1 MEKFAREMYLCIPLR
16 GQKTLNFKTM
26 NKKIWIGLGVVAL
39 VIFWGIGSRNSMAT
53 SDQEV
58 KASWANVQ
66 SAYQRRSDLIPNLV
80 KTVQGVANFE
90 KSTLTAVI
98 QARASATQ
106 MKLDA
111 KDLSPENMQ
120 KYQAAQSSLGGAL
133 SRLMVVAENYPQLR
147 ATENFSELQAQLEG
161 TENRIKEER
170 DRFNS
175 SVKNYNSLI
184 VTFPNSLIA
193 SFSGFAEKGFFQAE
207 AGAEKAPE
215 VNFDEKK

>member
-1 MEKFAREMYLCIPLR
+1 
-16 GQKTLNFKTM
+16 M
-26 NKKIWIGLGVVAL
+26 NKTVLIVLGVIAL
-39 VIFWGIGSRNSMAT
+39 VIFWGVGSRNSMAT
-53 SDQEV
+53 SDQDV
-58 KASWANVQ
+58 KAKWANVQ
-66 SAYQRRSDLIPNLV
+66 SAYQRRADLIPNLV

-98 QARASATQ
+98 EARASATQ
-106 MKLDA
+106 MKLDS
-111 KDLSPENMQ
+111 KDLSPENLQ

-133 SRLMVVAENYPQLR
+133 SRLMVVAENYPQLK

-170 DRFNS
+170 DNFNTA
-175 SVKNYNSLI
+175 VQGYNTLI

-207 AGAEKAPE
+207 AGSDKAPE

>member
-1 MEKFAREMYLCIPLR
+1 MEICEGQMLICIPL
-16 GQKTLNFKTM
+16 QSKIFKTISTM
-26 NKKIWIGLGVVAL
+26 NRKLWIALGVIAL
-39 VIFWGIGSRNSMAT
+39 VIFWGVGVRNGLAT

-58 KASWANVQ
+58 KGSWANVQ
-66 SAYQRRSDLIPNLV
+66 SAYQRRADLIPNLV

-90 KSTLTAVI
+90 KSTLTDVI

-133 SRLMVVAENYPQLR
+133 SRLMVVAENYPQLK

-170 DRFNS
+170 DRFNE
-175 SVKNYNSLI
+175 SVKSYNSKV
-184 VTFPNSLIA
+184 VTFPNNLIA
-193 SFSGFAEKGFFQAE
+193 SFSGFTEKGFFQAE

>member
-1 MEKFAREMYLCIPLR
+1 
-16 GQKTLNFKTM
+16 M

-170 DRFNS
+170 DRFNGA
-175 SVKNYNSLI
+175 VKNYNSLI

-207 AGAEKAPE
+207 AGSEKAPE

>member
-1 MEKFAREMYLCIPLR
+1 
-16 GQKTLNFKTM
+16 M
-26 NKKIWIGLGVVAL
+26 NKTVWIVLGVIAL

-53 SDQEV
+53 SDQDV
-58 KASWANVQ
+58 KAKWANVQ
-66 SAYQRRSDLIPNLV
+66 SAYQRRADLIPNLV
-80 KTVQGVANFE
+80 KTVQAVANFE

-98 QARASATQ
+98 EARASATQ
-106 MKLDA
+106 MKLDS
-111 KDLSPENMQ
+111 KDLSPENLQ

-133 SRLMVVAENYPQLR
+133 SRLMVVAENYPQLK

-170 DRFNS
+170 DNFNTA
-175 SVKNYNSLI
+175 VQGYNTLI

-207 AGAEKAPE
+207 AGSDKAPE

>member
-1 MEKFAREMYLCIPLR
+1 
-16 GQKTLNFKTM
+16 M
-26 NKKIWIGLGVVAL
+26 NKTVWIVLGVIAL
-39 VIFWGIGSRNSMAT
+39 VIFWGVGSRNSMAT
-53 SDQEV
+53 SDQDV
-58 KASWANVQ
+58 KAKWANVQ
-66 SAYQRRSDLIPNLV
+66 SAYQRRADLIPNLV

-98 QARASATQ
+98 EARASATQ
-106 MKLDA
+106 MKLDS
-111 KDLSPENMQ
+111 KDLSPENLQ

-133 SRLMVVAENYPQLR
+133 SRLMVVAENYPQLK

-170 DRFNS
+170 DNFNTA
-175 SVKNYNSLI
+175 VQAYNTLI

-215 VNFDEKK
+215 VNFDEKN

>member
-1 MEKFAREMYLCIPLR
+1 
-16 GQKTLNFKTM
+16 M
-26 NKKIWIGLGVVAL
+26 NKTVWIVLGVIAL
-39 VIFWGIGSRNSMAT
+39 AIFWGVGSRNSMAT
-53 SDQEV
+53 SDQDV
-58 KASWANVQ
+58 KAKWANVQ
-66 SAYQRRSDLIPNLV
+66 SAYQRRADLIPNLV

-98 QARASATQ
+98 KARASATQ

-111 KDLSPENMQ
+111 KDLSPENLQ

-133 SRLMVVAENYPQLR
+133 SRLMVVAENYPQLK

-170 DRFNS
+170 DNFNS
-175 SVKNYNSLI
+175 AVQAYNTLI

-193 SFSGFAEKGFFQAE
+193 SFSGFTEKGFFQAE

>member
-1 MEKFAREMYLCIPLR
+1 
-16 GQKTLNFKTM
+16 M
-26 NKKIWIGLGVVAL
+26 NKKIWIGLGVIAL

-111 KDLSPENMQ
+111 KDLSPENLQ
-120 KYQAAQSSLGGAL
+120 KYQAAQSSLSGAL
-133 SRLMVVAENYPQLR
+133 SRLLVVTENYPQLR

-170 DRFNS
+170 DRFNT
-175 SVKNYNSLI
+175 SVKNYNSII
-184 VTFPNSLIA
+184 VTFPSNLIA

-207 AGAEKAPE
+207 AGSEKAPE

>member
-1 MEKFAREMYLCIPLR
+1 
-16 GQKTLNFKTM
+16 M
-26 NKKIWIGLGVVAL
+26 NKKIWIGLGVIAL

-170 DRFNS
+170 DRFNT
-175 SVKNYNSLI
+175 SVKNYNSII
-184 VTFPNSLIA
+184 VTFPSNLIA
-193 SFSGFAEKGFFQAE
+193 SLSGFVEKGFFQAE
-207 AGAEKAPE
+207 AGSEKAPE

>member
-1 MEKFAREMYLCIPLR
+1 
-16 GQKTLNFKTM
+16 M
-26 NKKIWIGLGVVAL
+26 NKTVWIVLGVIAL
-39 VIFWGIGSRNSMAT
+39 VIFWGIGSRNSIAT
-53 SDQEV
+53 SDQDV
-58 KASWANVQ
+58 KAKWANVQ
-66 SAYQRRSDLIPNLV
+66 SAYQRRADLIPNLV

-98 QARASATQ
+98 EARASATQ
-106 MKLDA
+106 MKLDS
-111 KDLSPENMQ
+111 KDLSPENLQ

-133 SRLMVVAENYPQLR
+133 SRLMVVAENYPQLK

-170 DRFNS
+170 DNFNTA
-175 SVKNYNSLI
+175 VQAYNTLI

-207 AGAEKAPE
+207 AGSEKAPE

>member
-1 MEKFAREMYLCIPLR
+1 
-16 GQKTLNFKTM
+16 M
-26 NKKIWIGLGVVAL
+26 NKTVWIVLGVIAL

-53 SDQEV
+53 SDQDV
-58 KASWANVQ
+58 KAKWANVQ
-66 SAYQRRSDLIPNLV
+66 SAYQRRADLIPNLV

-98 QARASATQ
+98 EARASATQ
-106 MKLDA
+106 MKLDS
-111 KDLSPENMQ
+111 KDLSPENLQ

-133 SRLMVVAENYPQLR
+133 SRLMVVAENYPQLK

-170 DRFNS
+170 DNFNS
-175 SVKNYNSLI
+175 AVQAYNTLI

-207 AGAEKAPE
+207 AGSEKAPE

>member
-1 MEKFAREMYLCIPLR
+1 
-16 GQKTLNFKTM
+16 M
-26 NKKIWIGLGVVAL
+26 NKTVWIVLGVIAL
-39 VIFWGIGSRNSMAT
+39 AIFWGIGSRNSMAT
-53 SDQEV
+53 SDQDV
-58 KASWANVQ
+58 KAKWANVQ
-66 SAYQRRSDLIPNLV
+66 SAYQRRADLIPNLV

-98 QARASATQ
+98 EARASATQ
-106 MKLDA
+106 MKLDS
-111 KDLSPENMQ
+111 KDLSPENLQ

-133 SRLMVVAENYPQLR
+133 SRLMVVAENYPQLK

-161 TENRIKEER
+161 TENRIKVER
-170 DRFNS
+170 DNFNS
-175 SVKNYNSLI
+175 AVQAYNTLI

-207 AGAEKAPE
+207 AGSEKAPE

>member
-1 MEKFAREMYLCIPLR
+1 
-16 GQKTLNFKTM
+16 M
-26 NKKIWIGLGVVAL
+26 NKTVWIVLGVIAL

-53 SDQEV
+53 SDQDV
-58 KASWANVQ
+58 KAKWANVQ
-66 SAYQRRSDLIPNLV
+66 SAYQRRADLIPNLV
-80 KTVQGVANFE
+80 KTVQAVANFE

-98 QARASATQ
+98 EARASATQ
-106 MKLDA
+106 MKLDS
-111 KDLSPENMQ
+111 KDLSPENLQ

-133 SRLMVVAENYPQLR
+133 SRLMVVAENYPQLK

-170 DRFNS
+170 DNFNTA
-175 SVKNYNSLI
+175 VQAYNTLI

-207 AGAEKAPE
+207 AGSEKAPE

>member
-1 MEKFAREMYLCIPLR
+1 
-16 GQKTLNFKTM
+16 M
-26 NKKIWIGLGVVAL
+26 NKKLWIVLGVIAL
-39 VIFWGIGSRNSMAT
+39 VIFWGIGARNGMAT

-66 SAYQRRSDLIPNLV
+66 SAYQRRADLIPNLV

-98 QARASATQ
+98 EARASATQ

-111 KDLSPENMQ
+111 KDLSPENIS

-133 SRLMVVAENYPQLR
+133 GRLMVVAENYPQLK
-147 ATENFSELQAQLEG
+147 ATESFSELQAQLEG

-170 DRFNS
+170 DVFNNA
-175 SVKNYNSLI
+175 VKNYNSNI
-184 VTFPNSLIA
+184 VTFPNNLIA
-193 SFSGFAEKGFFQAE
+193 SFSEFAEKGFFQAE
-207 AGAEKAPE
+207 TGSEKAPE

>member
-1 MEKFAREMYLCIPLR
+1 
-16 GQKTLNFKTM
+16 M
-26 NKKIWIGLGVVAL
+26 NKTVWIVLGVIAL

-53 SDQEV
+53 SDQDV
-58 KASWANVQ
+58 KAKWANVQ
-66 SAYQRRSDLIPNLV
+66 SAYQRRADLIPNLV
-80 KTVQGVANFE
+80 KTVQAVANFE

-98 QARASATQ
+98 EARATATQ
-106 MKLDA
+106 MKLDS
-111 KDLSPENMQ
+111 KDLSPENLQ

-133 SRLMVVAENYPQLR
+133 SRLMVVAENYPQLK

-170 DRFNS
+170 DNFNTA
-175 SVKNYNSLI
+175 VQGYNSLI
-184 VTFPNSLIA
+184 VTFPNNLIA

-207 AGAEKAPE
+207 AGSDKAPE

>member
-1 MEKFAREMYLCIPLR
+1 MN
-16 GQKTLNFKTM
+16 KTLLTVL
-26 NKKIWIGLGVVAL
+26 IVLGVIAL
-39 VIFWGIGSRNSMAT
+39 VIFWGVGSRNSMAT

-58 KASWANVQ
+58 KAKWANVQ
-66 SAYQRRSDLIPNLV
+66 SAYQRRADLIPNLV

-98 QARASATQ
+98 EARASATQ
-106 MKLDA
+106 MKLDS
-111 KDLSPENMQ
+111 KDLSPENLQ
-120 KYQAAQSSLGGAL
+120 KYQAAQSTLGGAL
-133 SRLMVVAENYPQLR
+133 SRLMVVAENYPQLK

-170 DRFNS
+170 DNFNAA
-175 SVKNYNSLI
+175 VQGYNTLI

-193 SFSGFAEKGFFQAE
+193 SFSGFTEKGFFQAD
-207 AGAEKAPE
+207 AGSDKAPE

>member
-1 MEKFAREMYLCIPLR
+1 MAWHDEIFIPLPDN
-16 GQKTLNFKTM
+16 KPLIFITM
-26 NKKIWIGLGVVAL
+26 NKTVWIVLGVIAL
-39 VIFWGIGSRNSMAT
+39 VVFWGVGTRNSMAT

-66 SAYQRRSDLIPNLV
+66 SAYQRRADLIPNLV

-98 QARASATQ
+98 EARASATQ

-133 SRLMVVAENYPQLR
+133 SRLMVVAENYPQLK

-170 DRFNS
+170 DRFNE
-175 SVKNYNSLI
+175 SVKGYNTLI

-207 AGAEKAPE
+207 AGSEKAPE

>member
-1 MEKFAREMYLCIPLR
+1 MN
-16 GQKTLNFKTM
+16 KTLLTVL
-26 NKKIWIGLGVVAL
+26 IVLGVIAL
-39 VIFWGIGSRNSMAT
+39 VIFWGVGSRNSMAT
-53 SDQEV
+53 SDQDV
-58 KASWANVQ
+58 KAKWANVQ
-66 SAYQRRSDLIPNLV
+66 SAYQRRADLIPNLV

-106 MKLDA
+106 MKLDS
-111 KDLSPENMQ
+111 KDLSPENLQ
-120 KYQAAQSSLGGAL
+120 KYQAAQSTLGGAL
-133 SRLMVVAENYPQLR
+133 SRLMVVAENYPQLK

-170 DRFNS
+170 DNFNA
-175 SVKNYNSLI
+175 SVQAFNTLI

-193 SFSGFAEKGFFQAE
+193 SFSGFAEKGFFQAD
-207 AGAEKAPE
+207 AGTDKAPE

>member
-1 MEKFAREMYLCIPLR
+1 
-16 GQKTLNFKTM
+16 M
-26 NKKIWIGLGVVAL
+26 NKTVLIVLGVIAL
-39 VIFWGIGSRNSMAT
+39 VVFWGVGSRNSMAT
-53 SDQEV
+53 SDQDV
-58 KASWANVQ
+58 KAKWANVQ
-66 SAYQRRSDLIPNLV
+66 SAYQRRADLIPNLV

-98 QARASATQ
+98 EARASATQ
-106 MKLDA
+106 MKLDS
-111 KDLSPENMQ
+111 KDLSPENLQ

-133 SRLMVVAENYPQLR
+133 SRLMVVAENYPQLK

-170 DRFNS
+170 DNFNTA
-175 SVKNYNSLI
+175 VQGYNTLI

>member
-1 MEKFAREMYLCIPLR
+1 
-16 GQKTLNFKTM
+16 M
-26 NKKIWIGLGVVAL
+26 NKKIWIGLGVIAL

-58 KASWANVQ
+58 KASWANVE

-98 QARASATQ
+98 EARASATQ

-170 DRFNS
+170 DRFNGA
-175 SVKNYNSLI
+175 VKNYNSLI

>member
-1 MEKFAREMYLCIPLR
+1 MN
-16 GQKTLNFKTM
+16 KTLLTVL
-26 NKKIWIGLGVVAL
+26 IVLGVIAL
-39 VIFWGIGSRNSMAT
+39 VIFWGVGSRNSMAT
-53 SDQEV
+53 SDQDV
-58 KASWANVQ
+58 KAKWANVQ
-66 SAYQRRSDLIPNLV
+66 SAYQRRADLIPNLV

-106 MKLDA
+106 MKLDS
-111 KDLSPENMQ
+111 KDLSPENLQ
-120 KYQAAQSSLGGAL
+120 KYQAAQSTLGGAL
-133 SRLMVVAENYPQLR
+133 SRLMVVAENYPQLK

-170 DRFNS
+170 DNFNAA
-175 SVKNYNSLI
+175 VQGYNTLI

-193 SFSGFAEKGFFQAE
+193 SFSGFAEKGFFQAD
-207 AGAEKAPE
+207 AGSDKAPE

>member
-1 MEKFAREMYLCIPLR
+1 
-16 GQKTLNFKTM
+16 M
-26 NKKIWIGLGVVAL
+26 NKTVWIVLGVIAL
-39 VIFWGIGSRNSMAT
+39 VIFWGVGSRNSMAT
-53 SDQEV
+53 SDQDV
-58 KASWANVQ
+58 KAKWANVQ
-66 SAYQRRSDLIPNLV
+66 SAYQRRADLIPNLV

-98 QARASATQ
+98 EARASATQ
-106 MKLDA
+106 MKLDS
-111 KDLSPENMQ
+111 KDLSPENLQ

-133 SRLMVVAENYPQLR
+133 SRLMVVAENYPQLK

-170 DRFNS
+170 DNFNTG
-175 SVKNYNSLI
+175 VQGYNTLI
-184 VTFPNSLIA
+184 VTFPNNLIA

-207 AGAEKAPE
+207 AGSEKAPE

>member
-1 MEKFAREMYLCIPLR
+1 
-16 GQKTLNFKTM
+16 M
-26 NKKIWIGLGVVAL
+26 NKTVWIVLGVIAL

-53 SDQEV
+53 SDQDV
-58 KASWANVQ
+58 KAKWANVQ
-66 SAYQRRSDLIPNLV
+66 SAYQRRADLIPNLV
-80 KTVQGVANFE
+80 KTVQAVANFE

-98 QARASATQ
+98 EARASATQ
-106 MKLDA
+106 MKLDS
-111 KDLSPENMQ
+111 KDLSPENLQ

-133 SRLMVVAENYPQLR
+133 SRLMVVAENYPQLK

-170 DRFNS
+170 DNFNTA
-175 SVKNYNSLI
+175 VQGYNSLI

-207 AGAEKAPE
+207 AGSDKAPE

>member
-1 MEKFAREMYLCIPLR
+1 
-16 GQKTLNFKTM
+16 M
-26 NKKIWIGLGVVAL
+26 NKKIWIGLGVIAL

-98 QARASATQ
+98 QPRASATQ

-170 DRFNS
+170 DRFNGA
-175 SVKNYNSLI
+175 VKNYNSLI

-207 AGAEKAPE
+207 AGSEKAPE

>member
-1 MEKFAREMYLCIPLR
+1 
-16 GQKTLNFKTM
+16 M
-26 NKKIWIGLGVVAL
+26 NKKLWIVLGAIAL
-39 VIFWGIGSRNSMAT
+39 VIFWGIGARNGMAT

-66 SAYQRRSDLIPNLV
+66 SAYQRRADLIPNLV

-98 QARASATQ
+98 EARASATQ

-111 KDLSPENMQ
+111 KDLSPENVS

-133 SRLMVVAENYPQLR
+133 GRLMVVAENYPQLK
-147 ATENFSELQAQLEG
+147 ATESFSELQAQLEG

-170 DRFNS
+170 DVFNGKVKDFNS
-175 SVKNYNSLI
+175 KV
-184 VTFPNSLIA
+184 VTFPNNLIA
-193 SFSGFAEKGFFQAE
+193 SFSGFTEKGFFQAE
-207 AGAEKAPE
+207 AGSDKAPD